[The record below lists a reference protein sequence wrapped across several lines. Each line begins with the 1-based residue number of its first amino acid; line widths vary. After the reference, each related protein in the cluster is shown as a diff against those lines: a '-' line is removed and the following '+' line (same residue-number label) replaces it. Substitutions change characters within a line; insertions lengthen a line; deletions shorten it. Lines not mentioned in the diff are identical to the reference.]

1 MTKRSFQKNLTKP
14 VVYPV
19 GLVNIMED
27 ISESDQVPRPSV
39 IARQFQTFFSHIYS
53 PVLILGLTKKHRI
66 TLSLSSICLKN
77 GVCNFPELIFV
88 PCIIKL

>member
-1 MTKRSFQKNLTKP
+1 MTKRSFKKNLTKP

-19 GLVNIMED
+19 GLVNIIED
-27 ISESDQVPRPSV
+27 ISESDQVGLPRPSV

-77 GVCNFPELIFV
+77 GVCNFQS
-88 PCIIKL
+88 